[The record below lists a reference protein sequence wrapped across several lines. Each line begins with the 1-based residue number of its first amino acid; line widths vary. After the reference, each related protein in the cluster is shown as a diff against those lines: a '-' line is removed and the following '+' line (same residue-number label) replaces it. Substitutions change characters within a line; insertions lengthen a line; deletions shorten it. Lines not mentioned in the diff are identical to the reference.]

1 MKAMNYANE
10 HSYFIPMID
19 AADIFMISDAGLGI
33 ALYKP
38 YKKSNG
44 SMVMRADESLFS
56 STFRFCLET
65 PELERAYSS
74 LKKGNFVQSIND
86 EINLNGCTDALVC
99 VTFEKNYREFN
110 RHRHESKEKGSL
122 YIRNG
127 YAFKDGVIVD
137 KNGGRYEITD
147 CACVSGG
154 ELIAIVTS
162 SNADRE
168 NDERESVPVEKNIL
182 DKVDSPY
189 FIYDEAGRQY
199 LRKKAVTKNGKENCV
214 TIPSVKTA
222 DGIREY
228 LYSNGFDCLNK
239 KGEPVHYV
247 RYKRSAGMSRENKCV
262 FIRED
267 MLKKMLK
274 WGTLT
279 DKYPSTR
286 KLLKKYG
293 VTLNDDIVSAE
304 AYSALSLSSLE
315 DMLHLDISNIL
326 FMRDVKSKCRNICM
340 VVKTDESG
348 EIVAVNEKS
357 LTESNLFDGEALLD
371 ESVFE
376 QAGRSNKGMMLLRNR
391 YFKGCAFNTKLQK
404 WFEDNNITDVSQLNG
419 ITLASDISEIKMIV
433 TESCLKFCK
442 MLEGDDFGAK
452 IRFWA
457 EWLGDDGCDFGVVKS
472 EKPTPWLGGNL
483 VRTNYQ
489 MLNTLFLGR
498 NDVDYLMRPM
508 KAFKNSARADS
519 RFFRWVLS
527 DFYGRADETED
538 TNDEIEYSVE
548 KTAPDIYGY
557 KDQLVCSLLEV
568 CPDFEKARMYQH
580 FRSDWITR
588 INDYIKKGKLLVHG
602 TNAVLFGNGYE
613 FLEATITPDYK
624 NPKIYHKD
632 DADNEI
638 YCSFFGEGQPLL
650 GIRSPHITMG
660 NVLAAKNTYNNKYR
674 YFNLTPQI
682 VCVGARNNN
691 LQHVLNGA
699 DYDSDTMLLTDDK
712 TLVDGGIASQFAF
725 PVPVNGLSYDKATK
739 SLTQIDIEIG
749 KNKIGEIVNLS
760 QKFNSILWA
769 MVFQNEN
776 IPDEF
781 NSQEALDEVYSYC
794 AILEVLSNT
803 EIDKAKRIYAV
814 DTDRELNRLRGI
826 YHSQYKRYFSV
837 PDFFTYIT
845 TGKTELSKEEQKKQ
859 DHRVI
864 HCPMQFIYEAAKDRN
879 VSKGRN
885 GKPLS
890 EIIGVTPEG
899 RADTKAVNNIL
910 KKVSAIQQRRSSL
923 AAMIHSSKGRI
934 QISSLQNTIARE
946 TLSFFRNVRQ
956 EKLSEADILAL
967 INYID
972 EKGADITE
980 AEWLLLAALCNSG
993 AGGEMDFSRSEGT
1006 KLYGML
1012 KKNPPEADYDPDGI
1026 RKELYRMFG
1035 V

>member
-19 AADIFMISDAGLGI
+19 AADIFMISDAGLGV

-44 SMVMRADESLFS
+44 STVMRADESMFS

-74 LKKGNFVQSIND
+74 LKKGNFVQNIND

-110 RHRHESKEKGSL
+110 RHKHESKEKGSL

-127 YAFKDGVIVD
+127 YAYKDGVIVD

-154 ELIAIVTS
+154 ELVAIVTS
-162 SNADRE
+162 SNACRE
-168 NDERESVPVEKNIL
+168 NDERESMPVEKNIL
-182 DKVDSPY
+182 DAVSSPY

-199 LRKKAVTKNGKENCV
+199 LRKKTVTKNGKENFV
-214 TIPSVKTA
+214 TIPSVKIA

-228 LYSNGFDCLNK
+228 LYNNGFDCLNK

-279 DKYPSTR
+279 DKYPSTN
-286 KLLKKYG
+286 KLLKKYK

-326 FMRDVKSKCRNICM
+326 FMRDVKCEFHTKGMNVTADEDGNISAETKWSR
-340 VVKTDESG
+340 VE
-348 EIVAVNEKS
+348 N
-357 LTESNLFDGEALLD
+357 NLFDGEALLD

-376 QAGRSNKGMMLLRNR
+376 KAGRSNKGMMLLRNR
-391 YFKGCAFNTKLQK
+391 YFKGCAFNTKIQQ
-404 WFEDNNITDVSQLNG
+404 WFKDNDITSVSQLNG
-419 ITLASDISEIKMIV
+419 ITLASDISEVKMIV

-442 MLEGDDFGAK
+442 MLDGDDFEAK

-472 EKPTPWLGGNL
+472 EKPTPWLGGSL
-483 VRTNYQ
+483 VRTSYQ
-489 MLNTLFLGR
+489 MLNTLCLSSGL
-498 NDVDYLMRPM
+498 VDQLMLPAAIIKQRIRGD
-508 KAFKNSARADS
+508 KN
-519 RFFRWVLS
+519 FFRYIIS
-527 DFYGRADETED
+527 DFSSNTEKSED
-538 TNDEIEYSVE
+538 TDDSVEYSSE
-548 KTAPDIYGY
+548 MKQPDIYGY
-557 KDQLVCSLLEV
+557 KNQLVCNLLDI
-568 CPDFEKARMYQH
+568 CPEFEETKMYQQ
-580 FRSDWITR
+580 FRSDWISK
-588 INDYIKKGKLLVHG
+588 INDFIKRGKLLVHG

-613 FLEATITPDYK
+613 YLKTAINDV
-624 NPKIYHKD
+624 PKIKTVRVD
-632 DADNEI
+632 QNQSSI
-638 YCSFFGEGQPLL
+638 YCPFFKDGQELL

-660 NVLAAKNTYNNKYR
+660 NVLALPNKWSEEYR
-674 YFNLTPQI
+674 YFNLTNQI
-682 VCVGARNNN
+682 VCVNARNSNI
-691 LQHVLNGA
+691 QHILNGA
-699 DYDSDTMLLTDDK
+699 DYDSDSMLLTDNEILIRGGKISK
-712 TLVDGGIASQFAF
+712 TNF
-725 PVPVNGLSYDKATK
+725 PTPINKLSYDKATK
-739 SLTQIDIEIG
+739 SLTKIDIEIG

-760 QKFNSILWA
+760 QKFNSVLWA
-769 MVFQNEN
+769 MVFQNES

-781 NSQEALDEVYSYC
+781 SSQEALDEVYSYC

-803 EIDKAKRIYAV
+803 EIDKAKRIYNIDAEK
-814 DTDRELNRLRGI
+814 ELRRLSSI
-826 YHSQYKRYFSV
+826 YKKQYQLYFAV
-837 PDFFTYIT
+837 PDFFNYIT
-845 TGKTELSKEEQKKQ
+845 TGKATRDKS
-859 DHRVI
+859 DRRVNA
-864 HCPMQFIYEAAKDRN
+864 CPMQYIYNSAFDGNRRRGKT
-879 VSKGRN
+879 GR
-885 GKPLS
+885 PLS
-890 EIIGVTPEG
+890 DIIMGCSDGT
-899 RADTKAVNNIL
+899 DTKIVNSII
-910 KKVSAIQQRRSSL
+910 KKAESVQKKR
-923 AAMIHSSKGRI
+923 AALCAKLHSNMFKIHNASVHNS
-934 QISSLQNTIARE
+934 ISRE
-946 TLSFFRNVRQ
+946 TLSFFRSVRQ
-956 EKLSEADILAL
+956 EKLSEADICTL
-967 INYID
+967 IEHID
-972 EKGADITE
+972 SKGTDITE

-993 AGGEMDFSRSEGT
+993 TGGEMDFSRSETTG
-1006 KLYGML
+1006 LYAML
-1012 KKNPPEADYDPDGI
+1012 KKNPPEADYDPDEI
-1026 RKELYRMFG
+1026 IKELFRMFG

>member
-19 AADIFMISDAGLGI
+19 AADIFMISDAGLGV

-38 YKKSNG
+38 YKKANG
-44 SMVMRADESLFS
+44 STVMRADESMFS

-74 LKKGNFVQSIND
+74 LKKGNFVQNIND

-110 RHRHESKEKGSL
+110 RHKHESKEKGSL

-137 KNGGRYEITD
+137 KNGSRYEIID
-147 CACVSGG
+147 CACVTGG
-154 ELIAIVTS
+154 ELVAIVTS
-162 SNADRE
+162 SNTGRE

-189 FIYDEAGRQY
+189 FVYDKAGRQY
-199 LRKKAVTKNGKENCV
+199 LRKKTVTKNGKENFV
-214 TIPSVKTA
+214 AIPFVKTA

-228 LYSNGFDCLNK
+228 LYKNGFDCLNK

-279 DKYPSTR
+279 DKYPSTN
-286 KLLKKYG
+286 KLLKKYK

-326 FMRDVKSKCRNICM
+326 FMKDVKCDYAM
-340 VVKTDESG
+340 VGIEVFSDENNEVKT
-348 EIVAVNEKS
+348 EKNAIER
-357 LTESNLFDGEALLD
+357 ESNLFDGEALLD

-391 YFKGCAFNTKLQK
+391 YFKACAFNTKLQK

-419 ITLASDISEIKMIV
+419 VTLASDISEVKMIV

-472 EKPTPWLGGNL
+472 EKPTPWLGGKL
-483 VRTNYQ
+483 VRTNYH
-489 MLNTLFLGR
+489 MLNTL
-498 NDVDYLMRPM
+498 YLKRDNVKKLMIPLYD
-508 KAFKNSARADS
+508 FKNAVRKDS
-519 RFFRWVLS
+519 IFFRWVLS
-527 DFYGRADETED
+527 NFYGRTYETED
-538 TNDEIEYSVE
+538 TDDEIEYSVE
-548 KTAPDIYGY
+548 KKTPDIYSY
-557 KDQLVCSLLEV
+557 KDQLVSSLLEV
-568 CPDFEKARMYQH
+568 CPDFAKTRMYQR
-580 FRSDWITR
+580 FRSDWISR
-588 INDYIKKGKLLVHG
+588 VNDSVKKGKLLVHG

-613 FLEATITPDYK
+613 FLEAAITPGYK
-624 NPKIYHKD
+624 IPYIRRNDIMDKTV
-632 DADNEI
+632 
-638 YCSFFGEGQPLL
+638 YCSFFEDGQELL
-650 GIRSPHITMG
+650 GIRSPHVTMG
-660 NVLAAKNTYNNKYR
+660 NVMTSKNVYSDKYR
-674 YFNLTPQI
+674 FFNLTPGI
-682 VCVGARNNN
+682 VYVSAKDNDI
-691 LQHVLNGA
+691 QHILNGA
-699 DYDSDTMLLTDDK
+699 DYDSDTVLLTDNEI
-712 TLVDGGIASQFAF
+712 LLRGGEY
-725 PVPVNGLSYDKATK
+725 SYHNYSTPINKIEYNKAAK
-739 SLTQIDIEIG
+739 SLTTIDIEIG

-769 MVFQNEN
+769 MIFQGN
-776 IPDEF
+776 IIPKCFQSE
-781 NSQEALDEVYSYC
+781 EACEKVYSYC

-803 EIDKAKRIYAV
+803 EIDKAKRIYNV
-814 DTDRELNRLRGI
+814 DAESELRRLQRIYREE
-826 YHSQYKRYFSV
+826 YMPYFRV
-837 PDFFTYIT
+837 PDFYNYLTKGSASRIKY
-845 TGKTELSKEEQKKQ
+845 
-859 DHRVI
+859 DHRVY
-864 HCPMQFIYEAAKDRN
+864 HCPMQFIYEAANDRN
-879 VSKGRN
+879 VSKGKN
-885 GKPLS
+885 GKSLS
-890 EIIGVTPEG
+890 EILGVTPEG

-910 KKVSAIQQRRSSL
+910 KKVHAIQQRRSNL

-946 TLSFFRNVRQ
+946 TLSFFRSVRQ
-956 EKLSEADILAL
+956 EKLSKADIYAL
-967 INYID
+967 IEHID
-972 EKGADITE
+972 SRGTDITE

-1012 KKNPPEADYDPDGI
+1012 KKNPPEADYDPDEI
-1026 RKELYRMFG
+1026 IKELFKMFG
-1035 V
+1035 I